1 LTEYSNVVFSSASTN
16 WHNLV
21 VEEHHHRSREL
32 ADFMFIQHTIAMNIG
47 PTIRCEYKKHGR
59 LQHLDMPRDSVS
71 LSPSDRTFFRRS
83 KIEKNQLAT
92 VLHIAL
98 DSVLISQAAAA
109 LKKGAP
115 VHTFPSFLRCT
126 CLTKSTRRAWGREE
140 V

>member
-1 LTEYSNVVFSSASTN
+1 
-16 WHNLV
+16 
-21 VEEHHHRSREL
+21 
-32 ADFMFIQHTIAMNIG
+32 MNIG

-83 KIEKNQLAT
+83 NIEKNQLAT

-109 LKKGAP
+109 LKKALRFTLFQAFSVALAP
-115 VHTFPSFLRCT
+115 PNRLAGLGVGKKFRQLRLLPYRLPSGL
-126 CLTKSTRRAWGREE
+126 
-140 V
+140 